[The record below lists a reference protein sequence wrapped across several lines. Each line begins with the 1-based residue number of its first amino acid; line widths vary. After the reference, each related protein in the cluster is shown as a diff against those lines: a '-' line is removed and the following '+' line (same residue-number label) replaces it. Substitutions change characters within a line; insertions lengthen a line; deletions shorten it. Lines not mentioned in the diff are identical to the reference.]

1 MLCGQNRS
9 GEHHNF
15 WVLLTEVMRV
25 GVEDGPHFLRYS
37 FIVSPRVRED
47 GVALP
52 DESLGKE
59 LAEVAEPK
67 DGDFEGVGAVE
78 LGLEVG
84 FVVVWLSCVD

>member
-1 MLCGQNRS
+1 M
-9 GEHHNF
+9 
-15 WVLLTEVMRV
+15 LLTEVMRV